1 MEKQSWGNLIS
12 RSVKNIEELSK
23 QIDLTE
29 EENIQISDKLDV
41 RITPYYLDLIKKY
54 PILRRTVVPT
64 LNEFKISDDESIDPL
79 DEDEYKKSECVIHK
93 YPNRVLFT
101 VTSFCSSYCRYCTRS
116 RMVGDKDSFTKKEW
130 NNGLDYISQHT
141 EIEDVLLSGGDP
153 LTLPNSSIDYLLT
166 NLRSISHVGIV
177 RIGTKVPVVL
187 PQRIDD
193 ELVDI
198 LKRHAP
204 IYINIHFTH
213 KYEITD
219 ECKEAIN
226 KLRSAGA
233 ILGSQTVLLKGI
245 NNDAVVLKDL
255 FYELL
260 KIGVRPYYLYQ
271 MDRIVGGSHFRCD
284 LDEMIDIMKKL
295 ISYNSGM
302 SIPEFI
308 IDTKIGKVPLR
319 LDYVVRNANGKYTLT
334 SFEKNKSI
342 DY

>member
-226 KLRSAGA
+226 KLRSSGA
-233 ILGSQTVLLKGI
+233 ILGSQSVLLKGI
-245 NNDAVVLKDL
+245 NNDAIVLKDL

>member
-1 MEKQSWGNLIS
+1 MEKQSWGSLIS
-12 RSVKNIEELSK
+12 KSVKNIEELSK

-29 EENIQISDKLDV
+29 EENIQISDKLNV

-64 LNEFKISDDESIDPL
+64 LNEFKNSDDESIDPL
-79 DEDEYKKSECVIHK
+79 DEDEYKKSACVIHK

-116 RMVGDKDSFTKKEW
+116 RMVGDKDSFTRKQW
-130 NNGLDYISQHT
+130 NDGFDYISQHT

-153 LTLPNSSIDYLLT
+153 LTLPNSSID

-193 ELVDI
+193 ELVEI
-198 LKRHAP
+198 LKRYSP
-204 IYINIHFTH
+204 VYINIHFTH

-245 NNDAVVLKDL
+245 NNDAVVLKEL
-255 FYELL
+255 FYDLL

-284 LDEMIDIMKKL
+284 LDEMINIMKKL

-308 IDTKIGKVPLR
+308 VDTEIGKVPLR
-319 LDYVVRNANGKYTLT
+319 LDYVVRNSNGKYTLT

>member
-245 NNDAVVLKDL
+245 NNDAVVLKEL
-255 FYELL
+255 FYDLL

-284 LDEMIDIMKKL
+284 LDEMINIMKKL

-308 IDTKIGKVPLR
+308 VDTEIGKVPLR
-319 LDYVVRNANGKYTLT
+319 LDYVVRNSNGKYTLT